1 MAVRGKSI
9 NLFLM
14 DGESNGRI
22 KCSLTNWTGIAYK
35 IPRTEVEASKGIEHL
50 SHNGVYF
57 LFGTSSDGEDVVYIG
72 QARTRKNGK
81 GLLGRIL
88 ESHPTIDYWTDA
100 VMLTTRD
107 DYFGPTEISYLENRF
122 YNMAKEIGRYPVVN
136 GNDPSP
142 GNLTEEKESEMEEFI
157 DYALIVIG
165 AMGYKLF
172 TPIVNKKQNGKV
184 SNEPILFMKRGEV
197 DATGVRTTE
206 GFAVL
211 KGSKLSPTIVKSCPE
226 NARKYRQKYATK
238 ISSDYVLTE
247 DVLVSSPSAGAAFVG
262 GASISGNEVW
272 KTKEGIALKD
282 VDCDM

>member
-14 DGESNGRI
+14 DGDPNGRI

-35 IPRTEVEASKGIEHL
+35 IPCTEVDISKGIEHL

-57 LFGTSSDGEDVVYIG
+57 LFGTSENGDNVVYIG
-72 QARTRKNGK
+72 QARTRKNGN

-88 ESHPTIDYWTDA
+88 EPHPTIDYWTDA
-100 VMLTTRD
+100 VLLTTRD

-122 YNMAKEIGRYPVVN
+122 CNMAEDIGRYPVVN

-165 AMGYKLF
+165 ALGYKLF
-172 TPIVNKKQNGKV
+172 TPIVSIKNNNEA
-184 SNEPILFMKRGEV
+184 SDEPILYMQRG
-197 DATGVRTTE
+197 DITASGVRTSE

-211 KGSKLSPTIVKSCPE
+211 KGSKLSPTLVRSCPE
-226 NARKYRQKYATK
+226 NARKYRKQYESK
-238 ISSDYVLTE
+238 IDKNFVLLE
-247 DVLVSSPSAGAAFVG
+247 DVLVSSPSAAAAFVG
-262 GASISGNEVW
+262 GASISGNEAW
-272 KTKEGIALKD
+272 KTKDGISIKK
-282 VDCDM
+282 M

>member
-9 NLFLM
+9 NLYLM

-22 KCSLTNWTGIAYK
+22 KCSLTNWTGVAYK
-35 IPRTEVEASKGIEHL
+35 IPRTEIEKSKDIEHL

-57 LFGTSSDGEDVVYIG
+57 LFGTSNNGEEVVYVG
-72 QARTRKNGK
+72 QARTRKNGN
-81 GLLGRIL
+81 GLLGRIM
-88 ESHPTIDYWTDA
+88 EPHSTIDYWTDA

-122 YNMAKEIGRYPVVN
+122 CNMAKEIGRYPVVN

-165 AMGYKLF
+165 ALGYKLF
-172 TPIVNKKQNGKV
+172 TPIVEKKPNGTTA
-184 SNEPILFMKRGEV
+184 SEPVLYMQRG
-197 DATGVRTTE
+197 DASATGIRTSE

-211 KGSKLSPTIVKSCPE
+211 KGSKISPKTVKSCPE
-226 NARKYRQKYATK
+226 KAIKLREKYSSK
-238 ISSDYVLTE
+238 INSDYILMD
-247 DVLVSSPSAGAAFVG
+247 DVLVSSPSTAASFVG
-262 GASISGNEVW
+262 GASISGNEAW
-272 KTKEGIALKD
+272 KTKEGTQLKD
-282 VDCDM
+282 LI

>member
-1 MAVRGKSI
+1 MAIRGKSI

-14 DGESNGRI
+14 DGEPNGRI

-35 IPRTEVEASKGIEHL
+35 IPRTEIEESKNIEHL

-57 LFGTSSDGEDVVYIG
+57 LFGTSEAGDDVVYIG
-72 QARTRKNGK
+72 QARTRKNGN
-81 GLLGRIL
+81 GLLGRVL
-88 ESHPTIDYWTDA
+88 EPHPTIDYWTDV

-122 YNMAKEIGRYPVVN
+122 CNMAKEIGRYPVVN

-172 TPIVNKKQNGKV
+172 TPIVSKISCSGALSEPVLIMQRGDAVANG
-184 SNEPILFMKRGEV
+184 I
-197 DATGVRTTE
+197 RTSE

-211 KGSKLSPTIVKSCPE
+211 KGSKISAKIVKSCPE
-226 NARKYRQKYATK
+226 NARKYRKKYASK
-238 ISSDYVLTE
+238 INDEYVLIE
-247 DVLVSSPSAGAAFVG
+247 DVLVSSPSAAAAFVG
-262 GASISGNEVW
+262 GASISGNEAW
-272 KTKEGIALKD
+272 KSKEGILLRD
-282 VDCDM
+282 LL

>member
-22 KCSLTNWTGIAYK
+22 KCSLTNWTGVAYK
-35 IPRTEVEASKGIEHL
+35 IPRTEIENSKGIDHL

-57 LFGTSSDGEDVVYIG
+57 LFGTSKDGEDVVYIG
-72 QARTRKNGK
+72 QARTRKNGN
-81 GLLGRIL
+81 GLLGRIM
-88 ESHPTIDYWTDA
+88 EPHPTIDYWTDA

-122 YNMAKEIGRYPVVN
+122 CNMAKEIGRCPVVN

-172 TPIVNKKQNGKV
+172 TPIVDKKQSGTTND
-184 SNEPILFMKRGEV
+184 EPILYMNRGKSS
-197 DATGVRTTE
+197 ATGMRTAE

-211 KGSKLSPTIVKSCPE
+211 KGSKLSPTVVNSCPE
-226 NARKYRQKYATK
+226 NARKLREKYANK
-238 ISSDYVLTE
+238 IDPNFVLTE
-247 DVLVSSPSAGAAFVG
+247 DVLISSPSTAASFVG
-262 GASISGNEVW
+262 GGSISGNEVW
-272 KTKEGIALKD
+272 KTKDGTLLRD
-282 VDCDM
+282 LP

>member
-14 DGESNGRI
+14 DGDPNGRI

-35 IPRTEVEASKGIEHL
+35 IPRTEIDNSKGIEHL

-57 LFGTSSDGEDVVYIG
+57 LFGTSENGDNVVYIG
-72 QARTRKNGK
+72 QARTRKNGN

-100 VMLTTRD
+100 VLLTTRD

-122 YNMAKEIGRYPVVN
+122 CNMAKDIGRYPVVN

-165 AMGYKLF
+165 ALGYKLF
-172 TPIVNKKQNGKV
+172 TPIISTKNNDGA
-184 SNEPILFMKRGEV
+184 SDEPIFYMQRG
-197 DATGVRTTE
+197 DITASGVRTSE

-211 KGSKLSPTIVKSCPE
+211 KGSKLSPTLVKSCPE
-226 NARKYRQKYATK
+226 NARKYRKQYESK
-238 ISSDYVLTE
+238 IDKNFVLLE
-247 DVLVSSPSAGAAFVG
+247 DVLVSSPSAAAAFVG
-262 GASISGNEVW
+262 GASISGNEAW
-272 KTKEGIALKD
+272 KTKDGISIKKIE
-282 VDCDM
+282 VE